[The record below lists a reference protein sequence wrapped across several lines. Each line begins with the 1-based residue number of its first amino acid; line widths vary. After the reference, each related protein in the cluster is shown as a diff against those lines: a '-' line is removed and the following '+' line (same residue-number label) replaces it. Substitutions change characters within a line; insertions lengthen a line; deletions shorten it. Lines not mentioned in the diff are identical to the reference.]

1 VGIGLGIERMKDS
14 VVPYRENWEHIADEL
29 ARLELIVRAHLVR
42 AGVPSPETGPEPLRG
57 LYLSEAEVQRLLQ
70 PPTGE
75 VAERARDL
83 LAQAETLDATIS
95 QRREASL
102 AAGVPLRLPLLA
114 QLFGLTPWEERL
126 LLMCLAPEVDQRY
139 ERFYAYL
146 NDDLMRKGVTAHLAL
161 ALLFEHPAD
170 RIQARGLFAS
180 GSRLFRAGLLG
191 FADDGVAAS
200 GHPGRALRLDGRIA
214 DFLFGLDHLPGPL
227 ETFARLV
234 LPDASRREEGAARLA
249 DAIRDHMTARQ
260 PERLLVHLTG
270 PVGVGKRALARSVC
284 ELLGT
289 GVLEIDLDE
298 LASLGGGFEPLL
310 RLAVREALLRPA
322 AIYLAG
328 FDRLSGASQIPEARE
343 ARAAHPEP
351 SWLEA
356 AARAVEDFS
365 WLTFLAGERPF
376 APNGRWQNHILLRV
390 PLSVPDENARTALWT
405 EALAEFGVEL
415 PAQEVDTLA
424 GRYRFTP
431 GQMRDA
437 LRAARDAARLRPAE
451 RSTIAVGDVVRAS
464 RQRLGPLLEGMAQRI
479 EVRYGWEDIVLP
491 RNALGQLHDLCGEVR
506 HRRRV
511 YGEWGFGEKHAR
523 GKGVAALFSGPSGT
537 GKTMAAEIVAG
548 DLELDLYRIDLSV
561 VVSKYIGETEKNL
574 ARIFAEA
581 ERGCAVL
588 FFDEADALFGKR
600 SEVKDAH
607 DRYANIEISYL
618 LQRMEIYEGVVIL
631 ATNLKK
637 NMDEAFLRRLQYT
650 IEFPFP
656 DEAQRRKIWRGLFP
670 LRAPR
675 AADMDFGFLAG
686 HLALAGGNIKNVVLH
701 AAFLAAADGGVIGM
715 PHLMRAAKRE
725 YDKIGRLASENDF
738 GPFWYLIKAGEP

>member
-1 VGIGLGIERMKDS
+1 MNNSI
-14 VVPYRENWEHIADEL
+14 VPYRENWEHLADEL
-29 ARLELIVRAHLVR
+29 ARLELIIRAHLVR
-42 AGVPSPETGPEPLRG
+42 AGVSSPEPGPEPLRG

-70 PPTGE
+70 PPPGDA
-75 VAERARDL
+75 AERARDL
-83 LAQAETLDATIS
+83 LAQAEGLGGTIS
-95 QRREASL
+95 HRRAASL

-114 QLFGLTPWEERL
+114 ERFGLSSWEERL
-126 LLMCLAPEVDQRY
+126 LVMCLAPEVDQRY

-146 NDDLMRKGVTAHLAL
+146 NDDLTRKGATAHLAF
-161 ALLFEHPAD
+161 ALLFEHPVD
-170 RIQARGLFAS
+170 RVQARVLIAS

-191 FADDGVAAS
+191 FADDGQAAA
-200 GHPGRALRLDGRIA
+200 GRMVRVLRLDERIA
-214 DFLFGLDHLPGPL
+214 DFLLGHDYLPGSI
-227 ETFARLV
+227 EAFARLV
-234 LPDASRREEGAARLA
+234 PPAASHKPERAVRLA
-249 DAIRDHMTARQ
+249 DAIRDHMAARQ
-260 PERLLVHLTG
+260 PERLLVHLSG
-270 PVGVGKRALARSVC
+270 PSGVGKRALARAVC
-284 ELLGT
+284 GLLGT
-289 GVLEIDLDE
+289 ALLEMDFDE
-298 LASLGGGFEPLL
+298 LMGLGGAFDSLL
-310 RLAVREALLRPA
+310 RLAAREALLRPA
-322 AIYLAG
+322 ALYLDG
-328 FDRLSGASQIPEARE
+328 FDRLHAAPHLPETGEGRT
-343 ARAAHPEP
+343 AHTEP
-351 SWLEA
+351 SWLGA
-356 AARAVEDFS
+356 TARAIEDFS

-376 APNGRWQNHILLRV
+376 APTGRWRDHILLRV
-390 PLSVPDENARTALWT
+390 SLPAPDENARAALWA
-405 EALAEFGVEL
+405 EALAEFGAEL
-415 PAQEVDTLA
+415 PPEDVDALA
-424 GRYRFTP
+424 GRFRFTP
-431 GQMRDA
+431 GRMRDA

-451 RSTIAVGDVVRAS
+451 QTLLTAGDVVRAS
-464 RQRLGPLLEGMAQRI
+464 RQQSGPLLEGLAQRV
-479 EVRYGWEDIVLP
+479 EGRYGWDDIVLP
-491 RNALGQLHDLCGEVR
+491 RNVLAQLRDLCAEVR

-537 GKTMAAEIVAG
+537 GKTMAAEIIAG

-574 ARIFAEA
+574 AKIFAEA

-618 LQRMEIYEGVVIL
+618 LQRMEVYEGVVIL

-650 IEFPFP
+650 LEFPFP
-656 DEAQRRKIWRGLFP
+656 DEVQRREIWRGLFP

-675 AADMDFGFLAG
+675 AAEVHFDFLAG

-738 GPFWYLIKAGEP
+738 GPYWNLIKAGEQ